1 MSSLL
6 DEIKAGIIP
15 KHIALIMDGNGRWAK
30 QKNQPRLFGHQQGA
44 VAVRETLEGA
54 LLCGV
59 KCITIYA
66 FSIENWNRPQDEV
79 NGLMHLFIKACEDE
93 LPNLQEKN
101 IAFKAIGNLSL
112 LNQDC
117 LASLQKVEQ
126 ATANNKALLL
136 QVAISYGARWEIT
149 NAAKNM
155 AKDIMANKI
164 NIDAVDE
171 NLFGKYLLTDSNN
184 DPDLLIRT
192 SGEYRIS
199 NFLLWQLAY
208 SELYFTNCYWPDFN
222 KEELWK
228 AIADYQKRERRF
240 GKTSEQ
246 ITTNK

>member
-6 DEIKAGIIP
+6 DEIKTGVIP

-44 VAVRETLEGA
+44 IAVRETLKGA
-54 LLCGV
+54 ILCGV

-66 FSIENWNRPQDEV
+66 FSIENWNRPKDEV
-79 NGLMHLFIKACEDE
+79 EGLMNLFIKACEEE
-93 LPNLQEKN
+93 LPNLQENK
-101 IAFKAIGNLSL
+101 IAFKVIGNLSL
-112 LNQDC
+112 LNQEC
-117 LASLQKVEQ
+117 LTSLRKVEQ
-126 ATANNKALLL
+126 ATANNTNLLL
-136 QVAISYGARWEIT
+136 QVAISYGSRWEIT

-155 AKDIMANKI
+155 VTDILANKI
-164 NIDAVDE
+164 DLDNINE
-171 NLFGKYLLTDSNN
+171 ELFGQYLLTDPNN

-208 SELYFTNCYWPDFN
+208 AELYFTNCYWPDFT

-246 ITTNK
+246 ITNNK